1 MPLIALNEPMFRTN
15 FIIFSLL
22 FIKTINFA
30 YCIIAII
37 QNEKDLINERVD
49 SLEADKRK
57 NEKDVRE
64 AQQKLKI
71 QEEVNEELVNENDKF
86 RFQVSHSSKIDLLIT
101 RTLIK
106 FGICLFQKRA
116 FLTIFCLLIAS
127 IH

>member
-1 MPLIALNEPMFRTN
+1 MQGMPLIALNEPMFRTN

-30 YCIIAII
+30 YCIIAIF

-101 RTLIK
+101 LSLVFACFRK
-106 FGICLFQKRA
+106 EPF
-116 FLTIFCLLIAS
+116 
-127 IH
+127 